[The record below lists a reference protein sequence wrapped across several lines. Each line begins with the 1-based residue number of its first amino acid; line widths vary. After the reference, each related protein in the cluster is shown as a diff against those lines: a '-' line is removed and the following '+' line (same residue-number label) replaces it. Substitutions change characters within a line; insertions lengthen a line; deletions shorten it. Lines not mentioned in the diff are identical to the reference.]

1 MLCPNCHAYAPSDA
15 VRCPRCGMPVNLPD
29 DGEKQ
34 EDSDLLSFRQG
45 RHLAAHQQAPQPPKP
60 QQRRRRNASR
70 AMEEDMPD
78 APQEAA
84 PHDAEKRVYGE
95 DEPFYDSE
103 ILNPSHAPEEEIAYG
118 KRAPRVHEKGPKRS
132 AKYLQR
138 GTNWMVV
145 LVCAVVAMIGL
156 AFGAYMFLTKTD
168 PGQVLM
174 ARMGREANSAA
185 LWQVGEERMNN
196 GDLSG
201 AIDYFVKANE
211 QDGKI
216 TL

>member
-1 MLCPNCHAYAPSDA
+1 
-15 VRCPRCGMPVNLPD
+15 
-29 DGEKQ
+29 
-34 EDSDLLSFRQG
+34 
-45 RHLAAHQQAPQPPKP
+45 
-60 QQRRRRNASR
+60 
-70 AMEEDMPD
+70 
-78 APQEAA
+78 
-84 PHDAEKRVYGE
+84 
-95 DEPFYDSE
+95 
-103 ILNPSHAPEEEIAYG
+103 
-118 KRAPRVHEKGPKRS
+118 
-132 AKYLQR
+132 
-138 GTNWMVV
+138 MVV

-211 QDGKI
+211 QDGKENANVSVSI
-216 TL
+216 WRRGARRKRRSCWQSPTRPRA

>member
-1 MLCPNCHAYAPSDA
+1 
-15 VRCPRCGMPVNLPD
+15 
-29 DGEKQ
+29 
-34 EDSDLLSFRQG
+34 
-45 RHLAAHQQAPQPPKP
+45 
-60 QQRRRRNASR
+60 
-70 AMEEDMPD
+70 MPD

-103 ILNPSHAPEEEIAYG
+103 ILTPSHAPEEEIAYG
-118 KRAPRVHEKGPKRS
+118 KRAPRVHEKGPKRA

-145 LVCAVVAMIGL
+145 LVCAVVAMLGL

-185 LWQVGEERMNN
+185 LWQVGGGAHEQRRPERR
-196 GDLSG
+196 D
-201 AIDYFVKANE
+201 
-211 QDGKI
+211 
-216 TL
+216 

>member
-1 MLCPNCHAYAPSDA
+1 
-15 VRCPRCGMPVNLPD
+15 MPVNLPD

-118 KRAPRVHEKGPKRS
+118 KRAPRVHEK
-132 AKYLQR
+132 
-138 GTNWMVV
+138 
-145 LVCAVVAMIGL
+145 
-156 AFGAYMFLTKTD
+156 AF
-168 PGQVLM
+168 
-174 ARMGREANSAA
+174 
-185 LWQVGEERMNN
+185 
-196 GDLSG
+196 
-201 AIDYFVKANE
+201 
-211 QDGKI
+211 
-216 TL
+216 

>member
-103 ILNPSHAPEEEIAYG
+103 ILTPSHAPEEESVPRAYTR
-118 KRAPRVHEKGPKRS
+118 KARS
-132 AKYLQR
+132 VPQSI
-138 GTNWMVV
+138 
-145 LVCAVVAMIGL
+145 CSE
-156 AFGAYMFLTKTD
+156 
-168 PGQVLM
+168 
-174 ARMGREANSAA
+174 ARTGWLCWSAQ
-185 LWQVGEERMNN
+185 LWR
-196 GDLSG
+196 
-201 AIDYFVKANE
+201 
-211 QDGKI
+211 
-216 TL
+216 

>member
-1 MLCPNCHAYAPSDA
+1 MLCPNCHAYVPSDA

-95 DEPFYDSE
+95 DEP
-103 ILNPSHAPEEEIAYG
+103 
-118 KRAPRVHEKGPKRS
+118 
-132 AKYLQR
+132 
-138 GTNWMVV
+138 
-145 LVCAVVAMIGL
+145 C
-156 AFGAYMFLTKTD
+156 
-168 PGQVLM
+168 
-174 ARMGREANSAA
+174 
-185 LWQVGEERMNN
+185 
-196 GDLSG
+196 
-201 AIDYFVKANE
+201 
-211 QDGKI
+211 
-216 TL
+216 

>member
-84 PHDAEKRVYGE
+84 PHD
-95 DEPFYDSE
+95 
-103 ILNPSHAPEEEIAYG
+103 G
-118 KRAPRVHEKGPKRS
+118 KAR
-132 AKYLQR
+132 LWR
-138 GTNWMVV
+138 G
-145 LVCAVVAMIGL
+145 
-156 AFGAYMFLTKTD
+156 
-168 PGQVLM
+168 
-174 ARMGREANSAA
+174 
-185 LWQVGEERMNN
+185 
-196 GDLSG
+196 
-201 AIDYFVKANE
+201 
-211 QDGKI
+211 
-216 TL
+216 